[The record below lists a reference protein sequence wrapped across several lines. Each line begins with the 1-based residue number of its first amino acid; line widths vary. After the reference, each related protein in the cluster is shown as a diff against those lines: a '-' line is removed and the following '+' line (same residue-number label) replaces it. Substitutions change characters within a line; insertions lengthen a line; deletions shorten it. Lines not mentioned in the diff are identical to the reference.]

1 MTLDVVGH
9 CNITQYIAKMNKG
22 PADEL
27 IEIIDNAKSNRI
39 RIAQLTDVMQDAQKQ
54 VIHYDIRIHNVL
66 LSLISVY
73 FLFVIVSIIE
83 KIQWAARSESDAL
96 TDHFNK
102 LKTLVQHELDERLK
116 VLLEEISNFEF
127 SEVSAIQA
135 GFKDIEEKQKVADDL
150 LAEGMV
156 I

>member
-1 MTLDVVGH
+1 MTLDVVGY
-9 CNITQYIAKMNKG
+9 CNIAQNIAKMNKG

-54 VIHYDIRIHNVL
+54 VIYYDICFAVINFRL
-66 LSLISVY
+66 LFI
-73 FLFVIVSIIE
+73 VIVSIVG

-96 TDHFNK
+96 IDHFNK

-150 LAEGMV
+150 LADGMV